1 MKISTDFLIIGAG
14 IVGLTVAYELT
25 KKFPKSSILI
35 LEKENEIGLHA
46 SGRNSGVLHSG
57 VYYGADTLKAKVC
70 SKGAKSMMAFAD
82 EYRIPY
88 KKNGKVIIA
97 KSEADFKVIDN
108 LIVNAKKNKVKAEKL
123 NSKEIKE
130 IEPYSSPY
138 EYGIYSP
145 DTAVIDSNEVIQS
158 IKKTL
163 INKKVKFLFSVDIE
177 KINPEKKCIYFNHTH
192 IYYNLVYNCAGTG
205 ADEIAKKYDLGHEFT
220 LIPFKG
226 LYYKLDPR
234 FNFMVNGNIYPV
246 PDPNQPFLGVHFT
259 KNIHGDIYIGPTAIP
274 ALGKE
279 NYSLLEGI
287 NFKEAVGISFYLMQM
302 FLKNHQNFRKSA
314 FSEIRKYSRYYFFN
328 EAKKLVNSLELKNLI
343 PSEKIG
349 IRPQLINK
357 KTKKLEMDYIIL
369 KGNNSVNVLNSISPA
384 FTSSF
389 EFAKYIIS

>member
-177 KINPEKKCIYFNHTH
+177 KINPEKYILIIPIFITTLYT
-192 IYYNLVYNCAGTG
+192 IV
-205 ADEIAKKYDLGHEFT
+205 LGQV
-220 LIPFKG
+220 PM
-226 LYYKLDPR
+226 KLLR
-234 FNFMVNGNIYPV
+234 NM
-246 PDPNQPFLGVHFT
+246 T
-259 KNIHGDIYIGPTAIP
+259 
-274 ALGKE
+274 
-279 NYSLLEGI
+279 
-287 NFKEAVGISFYLMQM
+287 
-302 FLKNHQNFRKSA
+302 
-314 FSEIRKYSRYYFFN
+314 
-328 EAKKLVNSLELKNLI
+328 
-343 PSEKIG
+343 
-349 IRPQLINK
+349 
-357 KTKKLEMDYIIL
+357 
-369 KGNNSVNVLNSISPA
+369 
-384 FTSSF
+384 
-389 EFAKYIIS
+389 

>member
-1 MKISTDFLIIGAG
+1 
-14 IVGLTVAYELT
+14 
-25 KKFPKSSILI
+25 
-35 LEKENEIGLHA
+35 
-46 SGRNSGVLHSG
+46 
-57 VYYGADTLKAKVC
+57 
-70 SKGAKSMMAFAD
+70 
-82 EYRIPY
+82 
-88 KKNGKVIIA
+88 
-97 KSEADFKVIDN
+97 
-108 LIVNAKKNKVKAEKL
+108 
-123 NSKEIKE
+123 
-130 IEPYSSPY
+130 
-138 EYGIYSP
+138 
-145 DTAVIDSNEVIQS
+145 
-158 IKKTL
+158 
-163 INKKVKFLFSVDIE
+163 
-177 KINPEKKCIYFNHTH
+177 
-192 IYYNLVYNCAGTG
+192 
-205 ADEIAKKYDLGHEFT
+205 
-220 LIPFKG
+220 
-226 LYYKLDPR
+226 
-234 FNFMVNGNIYPV
+234 MVNGNIYPV
-246 PDPNQPFLGVHFT
+246 PDPKQPFLGVHFT

-274 ALGKE
+274 AFGKE

>member
-1 MKISTDFLIIGAG
+1 MKVHADFVIIGAG

-25 KKFPKSSILI
+25 EKFPKSSIFVLD
-35 LEKENEIGLHA
+35 KENDIGMHA

-57 VYYGADTLKAKVC
+57 VYYGSDTLKAKVC
-70 SKGAKSMMAFAD
+70 SKGSKAMMAFAD
-82 EYRIPY
+82 ENKIPY
-88 KKNGKVIIA
+88 RKTGKVIIA
-97 KSEADFKVIDN
+97 KSNTDLKIIDN
-108 LIVNAKKNKVKAEKL
+108 LILNAKKNKVSAEKL
-123 NSKEIKE
+123 TSDEIKK

-138 EYGIYSP
+138 EYGIFCK
-145 DTAVIDSNEVIQS
+145 DTAVIDGKQVIEK
-158 IKKTL
+158 IKDIL
-163 INKKVKFLFSVDIE
+163 IKKKVKFIFNVVIE
-177 KINPEKKCIYFNHTH
+177 KIEPQNNYIYFNHTH
-192 IYYNLVYNCAGTG
+192 IYYSLVYNCAGTG

-226 LYYKLDPR
+226 LYYKLDPK

-246 PDPNQPFLGVHFT
+246 PDPKQPFLGVHFT
-259 KNIHGDIYIGPTAIP
+259 KNIHGNIYIGPTAIP

-328 EAKKLVNSLELKNLI
+328 EAKKLVNSLEPKNLI